1 MQEGQSVAITGDG
14 FDGITLSGN
23 IASVGTQVVTSDSL
37 GSGATYEVIVAMPAL
52 TAEQQK
58 RLKLGMSAKLSIVT
72 YQNDTAIVI
81 PPETIQKDGN
91 QLFVEYRD
99 TQGKTAQRIAVKVGR
114 VTAEGVEVFG
124 LKPGYVRKTNRP

>member
-1 MQEGQSVAITGDG
+1 
-14 FDGITLSGN
+14 
-23 IASVGTQVVTSDSL
+23 
-37 GSGATYEVIVAMPAL
+37 MPAL

-81 PPETIQKDGN
+81 PPETIQKDSN

-99 TQGKTAQRIAVKVGR
+99 TQGKAAQRIAVKVGR